1 MNCPKCGEIGQGLRL
16 VVHGDATRTK
26 MWCENCGWSSEYV
39 EALVEAS
46 PAYRKAQLE
55 AKGAKPGWYGPDG
68 EKATLE
74 PFGNQAH
81 LGSGW
86 RLWTL
91 QVKVLAPTQQMLFE
105 KARLCGFVEV
115 TR

>member
-26 MWCENCGWSSEYV
+26 MWCENCGWSSEYA

-68 EKATLE
+68 
-74 PFGNQAH
+74 
-81 LGSGW
+81 GSAAWSEMLSCGGAVHSPRTRPACAGSW
-86 RLWTL
+86 R
-91 QVKVLAPTQQMLFE
+91 
-105 KARLCGFVEV
+105 
-115 TR
+115 